1 MSSPRT
7 VATDFRPRGD
17 AALPVLLLP
26 GFLCD
31 ARAYAGLIG
40 ALSLRVSV
48 HVANLTHSDCVEA
61 LAAQV
66 LRQAP
71 LRFVAL
77 GHSLGGMVAMA
88 MLRQAPERMAHLAL
102 LDADPLPEQTPVR
115 DWRARLMD
123 RVGQGGLGDV
133 VAEILPELV
142 GNGPAR
148 TDALALWRTMA
159 SDLGPGVFL
168 SQARALCERPDQQ
181 AALERARPGALVL
194 AGADDRMCPRDRQER
209 LMSLLPGARL
219 ELIEASGHLPTLE
232 APDTTA
238 RVVRTWLRETV

>member
-7 VATDFRPRGD
+7 TAATVPPRAG
-17 AALPVLLLP
+17 AALPILLLP

-31 ARAYAGLIG
+31 VRAYSGLIG
-40 ALSLRVSV
+40 ALSRQVSV

-61 LAAQV
+61 LAGQV

-102 LDADPLPEQTPVR
+102 LDADPLPEQTPIR
-115 DWRARLMD
+115 DWRVELMD
-123 RVGQGGLGDV
+123 RVDRGGLGEV
-133 VAEILPELV
+133 VAEMLPGLV

-148 TDALALWRTMA
+148 TDALTLWRTMA
-159 SDLGPGVFL
+159 VDLGPGVFL
-168 SQARALCERPDQQ
+168 RQARALCDRRDQQ
-181 AALERARPGALVL
+181 DTLERARPGALVL
-194 AGADDRMCPRDRQER
+194 AGADDRMCPRDQQER
-209 LMSLLPGARL
+209 LVTLLPKARL
-219 ELIEASGHLPTLE
+219 EFIAASGHLPTLE
-232 APDTTA
+232 AADATA
-238 RVVRTWLRETV
+238 GAVNAWLRDTI

>member
-1 MSSPRT
+1 MSSPRPP
-7 VATDFRPRGD
+7 APGFSSPEGF
-17 AALPVLLLP
+17 ALPVLLLP

-40 ALSLRVSV
+40 ALSRQVSV
-48 HVANLTHSDCVEA
+48 HVANLTRSDCVEA
-61 LAAQV
+61 LATQV

-102 LDADPLPEQTPVR
+102 LDADPLPERSPVR
-115 DWRARLMD
+115 DWQAGLMERVD
-123 RVGQGGLGDV
+123 RGGFGDV
-133 VAEILPELV
+133 VAEMLPALV
-142 GNGPAR
+142 GTGPAR

-159 SDLGPGVFL
+159 ADLGPRVFL
-168 SQARALCERPDQQ
+168 RQARALCDRPDLQD
-181 AALERARPGALVL
+181 ALERARPGALVL

-209 LMSLLPGARL
+209 LVTLLPGARL
-219 ELIEASGHLPTLE
+219 ELIAASGHLPMLE
-232 APDTTA
+232 AADATA
-238 RVVRTWLRETV
+238 GAVHSWLRDRA